1 MTDEELKQEEQNP
14 LEEKLRQLEARVTE
28 LTQLVTEK
36 DRELEAR
43 NQQILKL
50 EQAVAD
56 KDSEIASLEQSVT
69 QSSEDLDQLGEQLS
83 KAVSSYKSIVIE
95 TNPEVPPELITG
107 DTIESIDD
115 SLARAKNLV
124 SQVRQGLEAEAIKTR
139 IPAGAP
145 VRTPP
150 DFSALSAREK
160 IQYAIG
166 GNK

>member
-1 MTDEELKQEEQNP
+1 MTDQEPKQEEQNP
-14 LEEKLRQLEARVTE
+14 SEEKLKQLEARVTE
-28 LTQLVTEK
+28 LSQLVADK
-36 DRELEAR
+36 DSELEAK

-50 EQAVAD
+50 EKALTE
-56 KDSEIASLEQSVT
+56 KDGEIASLEQSIA
-69 QSSEDLDQLGEQLS
+69 QYSEDLNRLGEQLNQ
-83 KAVSSYKSIVIE
+83 AVSSYKSLVVE

-115 SLARAKNLV
+115 SLTRARDLV
-124 SQVRQGLEAEAIKTR
+124 SQVRQGLEAESIRIR

-150 DFSALSAREK
+150 DFSSLSAREK